1 MRSATGKQLASPTLS
16 QETTTKRERER
27 NPKNSTQCGILVSSV
42 RHILL
47 MRALE
52 TVRGGVGEV
61 WFRLLNMAVV

>member
-1 MRSATGKQLASPTLS
+1 MTLRSATGKQLASPTLS

-42 RHILL
+42 RHIRDRVLL
-47 MRALE
+47 TRSLE

-61 WFRLLNMAVV
+61 